1 MSKINF
7 DDKLYN
13 ILNGNEKLLDVY
25 KRQIIYLIF
34 LCKYKIKYRRI
45 KEE

>member
-13 ILNGNEKLLDVY
+13 ILNGNEKLL
-25 KRQIIYLIF
+25 QFLLIMV
-34 LCKYKIKYRRI
+34 LTN
-45 KEE
+45 